1 MLKNCDPGIRG
12 EIWSGRKGGRR
23 ELPAKPDG
31 PYTLVADPHPHKYSR
46 AHNYT
51 NTHGHTIA
59 QIDTYIHTHMR
70 TNAKG
75 DKLSQTIPYHLGCSF
90 TPSEGGSSDAI
101 FTKYNKYQKW

>member
-1 MLKNCDPGIRG
+1 MVG
-12 EIWSGRKGGRR
+12 EEGRAEGVTSKAGWAVHTCCGSSATKI
-23 ELPAKPDG
+23 LTG
-31 PYTLVADPHPHKYSR
+31 TQLHKYSR

-90 TPSEGGSSDAI
+90 TPSEGGGGGSSDAI
-101 FTKYNKYQKW
+101 LTKYNKY